1 MLKITVF
8 VVFSLGLLFES
19 GESRKSPVT
28 VIAHRGASGYL
39 PEHTLESKSLA
50 FLMQSDFLE
59 QDLVLTR
66 DGVPI
71 VLHDIYLDEITDV
84 ADKYPTR
91 FRQLSD
97 GKKRYYAI
105 DFDLSEIKT
114 LKVSE
119 RYDPNDKMKPTYPDR
134 FPLWK
139 STFRLHTFR
148 EEIELILGLQK
159 SFGSIYALDKQN
171 SEAYTR
177 IGLYTEL
184 KRPKFHRKES
194 QVDFSRIVLDTLR
207 EFNLTTREDKVIIQ
221 CFDPDELRY
230 MKEALNSS
238 LRMVQLLWPVIDVN
252 PEGDEPVNYTYWN
265 SEAGLRELRTFVD
278 GIGPEKDQLIE
289 LDESGR
295 FKGASHMYKT
305 AKELKLFMHPYTFRV
320 DRLPKYARSYG
331 ELIDIFYKRLNVEGV
346 FSDFPDLTI
355 KYLDD
360 IASSN
365 GSPSLWPRKKY
376 HYFNLIAIAFCTIF
390 FSYL

>member
-1 MLKITVF
+1 MLFAIF
-8 VVFSLGLLFES
+8 LLGILIES

-84 ADKYPTR
+84 AEKYPNKSR
-91 FRQLSD
+91 ELSD
-97 GKKRYYAI
+97 GKKRFYAI

-114 LKVSE
+114 LKVTE

-171 SEAYTR
+171 SEPYTR

-194 QVDFSRIVLDTLR
+194 QGVDFSRVVLDILH
-207 EFNLTTREDKVIIQ
+207 EYNLTTREDKVIIQ
-221 CFDPDELRY
+221 CFDPDELKY
-230 MKEALNSS
+230 MREVLKSN

-265 SEAGLRELRTFVD
+265 SEAGLKELRTFVD

-295 FKGASHMYKT
+295 FKGASAMYKT

-331 ELIDIFYKRLNVEGV
+331 ELIDIFYKRLSVEGV

-360 IASSN
+360 IASMN
-365 GSPSLWPRKKY
+365 GSPSSSPSPKIY
-376 HYFNLIAIAFCTIF
+376 YFNLIAIVFSIF
-390 FSYL
+390 FYLNCY